1 MMLDELTSQLTEA
14 LLDHDA
20 DRALRV
26 IREASRHI
34 VREAFG
40 RAVAFIE
47 DHLFT
52 LWGPVA
58 SAQAMRSDVRKED
71 GTSLL
76 RRIRFD
82 ADALAA

>member
-1 MMLDELTSQLTEA
+1 MLDELTSQLTEA

-20 DRALRV
+20 DRALLV

-40 RAVAFIE
+40 RAVTFIE

-71 GTSLL
+71 GNSLL